1 MTFGGRKATTLLFAG
16 DLVVFILS
24 LWLTFLVR
32 YLAVPHF
39 SDFAYQIDLYSPIF
53 AIWILVFYMAGL
65 YSKRVILF
73 KNELWGAILRTQLLN
88 IVLGALYFFLIPAL
102 GIAPK
107 TILAIYLL
115 ISLGGIFLWRIVLFP
130 RFTRPNVRDRAV
142 LIGEG
147 DELEELM
154 REVNSNARYQV
165 EFIARFTPQ
174 ELMENFEE
182 CAKELLQDDISM
194 LVVDT
199 QHDAM
204 RPLLAQIYELAFV
217 SPKYSFVDFYE
228 MYEEVFDRVPLS
240 LLQYDW
246 FLKNVSTAASNF
258 YEVGKRVI
266 DIFGGLAMFVVMIIA
281 MPFIFIALRLE
292 GSGPLFITQDRFGMN
307 GSRVKTYKFRSMR
320 YSDQGVWL
328 NERTMD
334 KDKGIKDIDKGHQEN
349 YVTRV
354 GSFLRITSL
363 DEFPQCINILRGE
376 LSLIGPRNDVA
387 ALGAHLSE
395 AIPYYSIRYIV
406 KPGITGWAQINQ
418 QYEQGNISPK
428 SVPETK
434 MRLAYDFYYIKNRS
448 FALDIVIALK
458 TVKRMLFR
466 VSSL

>member
-32 YLAVPHF
+32 YFSFPHL
-39 SDFAYQIDLYSPIF
+39 SDFLHQVYLYSPIF
-53 AIWILVFYMAGL
+53 LIWMVVFYMAGL

-73 KNELWGAILRTQLLN
+73 KNELWGTILRTQLLN
-88 IVLGALYFFLIPAL
+88 IVLGALYFFLIPGL

-107 TILAIYLL
+107 TILVLYLL
-115 ISLGGIFLWRIVLFP
+115 ISLCGIFVWRIIFFP
-130 RFTRPNVRDRAV
+130 RFTRPSSRDKAV

-147 DELEELM
+147 PEVEELM
-154 REVNSNARYQV
+154 REVNSNTRYQV
-165 EFIARFTPQ
+165 EFLALFSPADLAT
-174 ELMENFEE
+174 NFVE
-182 CAKELLQDDISM
+182 CAKELQRQSISM

-199 QHDAM
+199 QHDAL
-204 RPLLAQIYELAFV
+204 RPLLAQIYELSFV
-217 SPKYSFVDFYE
+217 SPKYNFVDFYE

-258 YEVGKRVI
+258 YEVGKRAV
-266 DIFGGLAMFVVMIIA
+266 DLLGGLAMFLVMIIA
-281 MPFIFIALRLE
+281 VPFVFIALRLE
-292 GSGPLFITQDRFGMN
+292 GPGPLFLTQDRFGLN
-307 GSRVKTYKFRSMR
+307 GTRLKTYKFRSMR
-320 YSDQGVWL
+320 YSDAGIW
-328 NERTMD
+328 
-334 KDKGIKDIDKGHQEN
+334 KGEGREN

-354 GSFLRITSL
+354 GGFLRTTSL

-376 LSLIGPRNDVA
+376 LSLIGPRNDIS
-387 ALGAHLSE
+387 ALGARLSD

-418 QYEQGNISPK
+418 QYEQGNISPQ
-428 SVPETK
+428 SIEETK
-434 MRLAYDFYYIKNRS
+434 TRLAYDFYYIKNRS

-458 TVKRMLFR
+458 TVKRMFFR